1 MICTLVLCGAV
12 SAGAQNIVKTKAYA
26 WHGDTISQ
34 GPFMATATADDEI
47 VSTYAAQPGYR
58 MGINKQW
65 KRKNDLSSYP
75 RLKSNNKLHEAIYKH
90 VREQVAFYEVD
101 REIWPDIRA
110 VEKMIRSGEL
120 LDIVK
125 EYIPDFE

>member
-1 MICTLVLCGAV
+1 MRKTMICTLVLCGAV

-65 KRKNDLSSYP
+65 KRKNDLSAYP
-75 RLKSNNKLHEAIYKH
+75 RLTTPNRLHTAI
-90 VREQVAFYEVD
+90 
-101 REIWPDIRA
+101 
-110 VEKMIRSGEL
+110 
-120 LDIVK
+120 
-125 EYIPDFE
+125 